1 MEMSTRKHLSAS
13 LDLFF
18 LFAIRVHSRLFVAK
32 EILFSQ
38 PISSSS
44 SASAVKPAVAVKFN
58 TSMNNQFRYYLRVRY
73 GECDA
78 QKVVFN
84 ARYADYVDITV
95 MEFLRSMGYE
105 QALVDA
111 TLDYQLVKQTL
122 EWKSP
127 ARFDQVLE
135 VSMYAKHLGNTSF
148 TLAAD
153 FRIAG
158 DERVIVTVETV
169 YVLVE
174 HKTLKKRSLP
184 NDLRASLEN
193 GAQGMVVD
201 HAGYVGA

>member
-1 MEMSTRKHLSAS
+1 
-13 LDLFF
+13 
-18 LFAIRVHSRLFVAK
+18 VN
-32 EILFSQ
+32 
-38 PISSSS
+38 
-44 SASAVKPAVAVKFN
+44 PAVAVKFN
-58 TSMNNQFRYYLRVRY
+58 VSMNNRFRYYLRVRY

-111 TLDYQLVKQTL
+111 TLDYQLVKQIL
-122 EWKSP
+122 EWKAP

-184 NDLRASLEN
+184 DDLRASLEN